1 MINVVYRKQTTARP
15 ELHKDSNIQD
25 GVDSTASSDNETEH
39 EMSNVEN
46 RYLNNQSNEKDLPVS
61 TDFIDSWTVLPNHIK
76 YLGTLEPEKQ
86 SDDNITSCT
95 GCYRMFGSLQW
106 KNYCDACGLQTT
118 ARPELHKDSNIQ
130 DGVDSTASSDN
141 ETEHEMSNVEN
152 RYLNNQ
158 SNEKDLPVSTDFIDS
173 WTVLPNHIKYL
184 GTLEPEKQNDDN
196 ITSCTG
202 CYTMFGSLQWK
213 NYCDACGLAF
223 CYKCVS
229 NRLRLAFC
237 SQRESCVCR
246 SCFEIIP
253 EIYRLKSSTQQMLN
267 PKSPSI
273 LSRTSPIQTTTNAS
287 KKIVR
292 FMDRTNQS

>member
-46 RYLNNQSNEKDLPVS
+46 RYLNNQSNEKD
-61 TDFIDSWTVLPNHIK
+61 
-76 YLGTLEPEKQ
+76 
-86 SDDNITSCT
+86 
-95 GCYRMFGSLQW
+95 
-106 KNYCDACGLQTT
+106 LQTT